1 MPVQAVIFD
10 LDGVITDTAHFHFL
24 AWQALAR
31 ELGVAF
37 DEQDNEALKGI
48 DRMGSLRAI
57 LAKGTIELSEHE
69 QLSLAEQKNRHY
81 LQLVQQMGPEDVLP
95 GVDAMLT
102 LLAQEGIATG
112 VASASKNARLVLER
126 LNLLERFAYVA
137 DAAKVTNPKPH
148 PEVFL
153 TVADALNVPAG
164 HCLGVEDAAAGVQA
178 IKAAGMRAVGIGDRA
193 VLAQA
198 DWVYASP
205 AQVPLAS
212 LLAQ

>member
-57 LAKGTIELSEHE
+57 LAKGAIELSEHE